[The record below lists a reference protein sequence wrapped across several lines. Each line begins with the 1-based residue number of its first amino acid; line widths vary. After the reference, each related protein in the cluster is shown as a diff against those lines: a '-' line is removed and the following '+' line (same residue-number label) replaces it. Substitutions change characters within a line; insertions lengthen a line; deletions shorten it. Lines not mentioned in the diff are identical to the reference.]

1 MDIWLLLSI
10 SGMLAVVGF
19 SIWHAVRDRSPSEVV
34 AGLVSAI
41 GVQVLGLAAIVFFVG
56 GALLVILLAG
66 GGPAVGLIAVPVIV
80 LVMGIILWRLRH

>member
-10 SGMLAVVGF
+10 GGMLAVVGF

-41 GVQVLGLAAIVFFVG
+41 GVELLGLAAIIFFVG
-56 GALLVILLAG
+56 GALFVILLTG
-66 GGPAVGLIAVPVIV
+66 GGPAVGLIAVPIIV
-80 LVMGIILWRLRH
+80 LVLGIILWRLRH